1 MTKPI
6 GGFFEMAC
14 GTSSQYHDGAIALN
28 SARNALR
35 YVIRAYN
42 IREMYVPYYTCP
54 VVWDAI
60 MSEGCNIIP
69 YDIDDTFVPN
79 CDFPDNAFILY
90 NNYFGVCGKIVLELS
105 KKYKNLII
113 DNAQAF
119 FAPHHALATIYSPRK
134 FFGLP
139 DGGLLYSDKKLDS
152 EFETAVSYDLCSHLL
167 KRIDLGPNAAY
178 DEFKRNDSV
187 LENRPIQKMSR
198 LTKSLMGNLDYDF
211 ARHRRLENFRTL
223 HNALGYLNKIKID
236 LSDDDVPM
244 VYPFCT
250 NDATLR
256 ARLIENQIFV
266 AKYWPVETGTGCMMG
281 DYAQTMASTIVPL
294 PIDHRYDTNDM
305 ERVIGIIQDESK
317 AATFG

>member
-42 IREMYVPYYTCP
+42 IREIYVPYYTCP
-54 VVWDAI
+54 VVWTAI
-60 MSEGCNIIP
+60 IAEGCNIIP
-69 YDIDDTFVPN
+69 YDIDGAFMPTV
-79 CDFPDNAFILY
+79 DFPDSAFILY
-90 NNYFGVCGKIVLELS
+90 NNYFGICGKNVMELS
-105 KKYKNLII
+105 KKYKNLIV

-119 FAPHHALATIYSPRK
+119 FASHRALATIYSPRK

-139 DGGLLYSDKKLDS
+139 DGGLLYSDKKIDS
-152 EFETAVSYDLCSHLL
+152 EFEVAVSYDLCSHLL

-178 DEFKRNDSV
+178 ADFQKNDFA
-187 LENRPIQKMSR
+187 LNNRPIQKMSR
-198 LTKSLMGNLDYDF
+198 LTMTMMGNLDYDF
-211 ARHRRLENFRTL
+211 VRRRRLENFKIL
-223 HNALGYLNKIKID
+223 HNALGHLNKLKID

-244 VYPFCT
+244 VYPFRT
-250 NDATLR
+250 DDATLR

-266 AKYWPVETGTGCMMG
+266 AKYWPVETGVACMMG
-281 DYAQTMASTIVPL
+281 DYAQAMASTIVPL
-294 PIDHRYDTNDM
+294 PIDQRYDTNDM

-317 AATFG
+317 ATTAG